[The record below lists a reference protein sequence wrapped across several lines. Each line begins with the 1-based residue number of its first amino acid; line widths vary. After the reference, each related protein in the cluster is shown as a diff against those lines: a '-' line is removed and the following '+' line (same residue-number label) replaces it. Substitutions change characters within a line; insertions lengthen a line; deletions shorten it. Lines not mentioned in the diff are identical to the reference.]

1 MTQQILVPV
10 DGSENSRKALEHA
23 CLIQRATGAR
33 IHLLHVP
40 EPPPATDHLG
50 ARVGAPALD
59 YTPKK
64 GHEQG
69 RQLLRQV
76 WQAVGDE
83 SADVAYHTADG
94 RPAQVIV
101 QQAIDLG
108 INLIVMGSRGLS
120 DLKGLAVGSVSHK
133 VSHLAPCTVITLHA
147 PTRHAS

>member
-10 DGSENSRKALEHA
+10 DGSENARKALEHA
-23 CLIQRATGAR
+23 CLIQRATGAK
-33 IHLLHVP
+33 IHLLHIP

-69 RQLLRQV
+69 QQLLREA
-76 WQAVGDE
+76 WQSVGNE
-83 SADVAYHTADG
+83 SAEVAYHTADG
-94 RPAQVIV
+94 KPAQAIV
-101 QQAIDLG
+101 QQSIDLG

-133 VSHLAPCTVITLHA
+133 VSHLAPCMVITLHV
-147 PTRHAS
+147 PGRHVS